1 MFYFG
6 ISKYLNFTRELWPEV
21 RVQISKTMRCLHP
34 ITRETSEID
43 SKGQSTPVACFHVHG
58 AMAAPYWPILACGTR
73 VQVKTRYFWKIWNKY
88 FYLSYS
94 NETFHIKALEY
105 KEYFTAIDLGECWRV
120 SKTFKFFSIWTTKCL
135 AKRWV
140 NIQCFGFVCNVMMA
154 FDPPFERLF
163 YGDFNGGFRF
173 KGG

>member
-6 ISKYLNFTRELWPEV
+6 ISKYLNFTQELWPEV
-21 RVQISKTMRCLHP
+21 RVQISETMRCLHP

-43 SKGQSTPVACFHVHG
+43 SKGQSTPVAWCSHDFYGCSLLANFGMWH
-58 AMAAPYWPILACGTR
+58 ARASKNPI
-73 VQVKTRYFWKIWNKY
+73 FWKIQNKY

-94 NETFHIKALEY
+94 NETFYIIQGIFRCYL
-105 KEYFTAIDLGECWRV
+105 LGRMLI
-120 SKTFKFFSIWTTKCL
+120 FKFFSIWTTKCL

-140 NIQCFGFVCNVMMA
+140 NIRCFGFMCNVMTA
-154 FDPPFERLF
+154 FDPPFKRLF
-163 YGDFNGGFRF
+163 SEDFNGSFRF